1 MCLHNYSKFKFN
13 YTSEF
18 THHMQFYYLYIA
30 ATVNIEAIESPPG
43 EGDGV
48 GIAALLR
55 LLIEPTTSILSDDVA
70 VSVAVKTGG
79 SITAF
84 GEMCVE

>member
-1 MCLHNYSKFKFN
+1 M
-13 YTSEF
+13 
-18 THHMQFYYLYIA
+18 
-30 ATVNIEAIESPPG
+30 NIEGVESPPG

-55 LLIEPTTSILSDDVA
+55 LSIDPTTAILGDAVT
-70 VSVAVKTGG
+70 VSVAVKTGS

-84 GEMCVE
+84 GEAY